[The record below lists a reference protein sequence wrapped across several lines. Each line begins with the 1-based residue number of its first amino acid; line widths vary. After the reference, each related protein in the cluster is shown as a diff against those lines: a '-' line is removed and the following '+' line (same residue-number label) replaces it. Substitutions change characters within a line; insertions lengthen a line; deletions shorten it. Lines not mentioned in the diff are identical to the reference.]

1 MKLVLIVAGMG
12 IAASCLITPALADG
26 MDNVKKAGCLS
37 CHAVDRKV
45 VGPSFKDVAA
55 KYKDEAGAEAKL
67 IKKVKGGGGGVWG
80 KMRMPAN
87 LGKLTDE
94 EYKTT
99 VSWILSLK

>member
-1 MKLVLIVAGMG
+1 MKLVLIVAG
-12 IAASCLITPALADG
+12 IAACCLSATSFADG
-26 MDNVKKAGCLS
+26 LEIAKRSGCLS

-55 KYKDEAGAEAKL
+55 KYKDDAGAEANL
-67 IKKVKGGGGGVWG
+67 IKKVKRGGAGVWG
-80 KMRMPAN
+80 KIRMPAN

-99 VSWILSLK
+99 VSWILALK

>member
-1 MKLVLIVAGMG
+1 MRLVLIVAG
-12 IAASCLITPALADG
+12 ITACCLNTSALADG
-26 MDNVKKAGCLS
+26 LENAKKAGCMS

-55 KYKDEAGAEAKL
+55 KYKDEPGADAKL
-67 IKKVKGGGGGVWG
+67 LKKVKGGGGGVWG

-87 LGKLTDE
+87 LGKMTDE

-99 VSWILSLK
+99 ISWILSLK

>member
-1 MKLVLIVAGMG
+1 MKLILIIVG
-12 IAASCLITPALADG
+12 ITVCSLSTPAFADG
-26 MDNVKKAGCLS
+26 LEYTKKAGCMN

-55 KYKDEAGAEAKL
+55 KYKDDTNAEAKL
-67 IKKVKGGGGGVWG
+67 LKKVLNGGYGVWG

-87 LGKLTDE
+87 RGKMTDQE
-94 EYKTT
+94 FKVI